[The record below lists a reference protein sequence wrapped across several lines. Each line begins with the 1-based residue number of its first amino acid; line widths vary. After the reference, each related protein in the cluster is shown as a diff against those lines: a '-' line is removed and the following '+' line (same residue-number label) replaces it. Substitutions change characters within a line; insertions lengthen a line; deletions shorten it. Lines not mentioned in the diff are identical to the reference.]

1 MRLVELLTLQEKDI
15 GSKCTPE
22 VKLVLVLPAYPL
34 TSCHIISVDIAGE
47 AGVVYQLN
55 GGELALMI
63 FIVVVEGGDPKSPFR
78 SKILATCDCD
88 AASV

>member
-22 VKLVLVLPAYPL
+22 VKLMLVLPANPL

-55 GGELALMI
+55 GGELTLMM
-63 FIVVVEGGDPKSPFR
+63 FIVVVEGGDPKSPF
-78 SKILATCDCD
+78 
-88 AASV
+88 